1 MIRRTIR
8 RLLQKP
14 AAPLLAVLTL
24 ALGLGIST
32 ALFTITRD
40 VVLRPFPFRDQERV
54 ITIWSHIPT
63 QSVPHL
69 ELTLAEYDHIRAR
82 SKTLEHVSVM
92 SAANFS
98 VIVNAPDP
106 VNVTSNFVTQSFYP
120 LLGVKALHGRTFLA
134 SDHAANA
141 PHVALV
147 SHRLWTTLFSA
158 DPRVVGKPVDLE
170 GDKVTVVGVL
180 PPDLNLPVDADLV
193 LPLEPLYNPPQE
205 ARHNSVLEGL
215 ARMRPGVTLEQ
226 AQGELDVLAD
236 EIERKFP
243 AQYKGTEKQ
252 AKLLVDEI
260 LGTTRP
266 AMTTLFLMA
275 LLVLAIATLNAAGIF
290 VARAVAR
297 QRDRAIRLALGATRS
312 ALLRDVLAE
321 TLTVAFTAALIGFF
335 LARFAVSLFVRLGPS
350 TIPRL
355 QQVSVDPA
363 TYAFAALAAVVIAVI
378 CALFAE
384 SGAAG
389 VLTRRQAGSA
399 SLHQNLDRAGAAM
412 RSRRVLKIV
421 ASIQLAVALV
431 LLVGA
436 TLMIRSFLS
445 VANIDAGFSRDNVI
459 TAHLPLPGEAYAD
472 AAKRRTFFTEVVE
485 RVRSAPGVTAA
496 GAVLIRPL
504 ELELGWDWNHTVEG
518 QDAEQQKSNPLG
530 NLVSATPGYLE
541 AMGIPL
547 IRGRYFDRRDDDK
560 AQKVMIVGRSFA
572 MRHFG
577 KVDVIGKRVKAG
589 KIDSKN
595 PWITIVGVVGDV
607 RYRGLMTEKL
617 DVYHPYLQSV
627 WTPQYVAVRTKG
639 SPAEAE
645 AALRAIVRKIDPTV
659 PVSAVRT
666 TAQLIDAKLA
676 QPRLN
681 AWILGT
687 FAAVALLLSI
697 IGVYAVLSYAVRNR
711 TTEMGVR
718 LALGARAGD
727 LLGLVVRDA
736 LAVSIAA
743 TLCGALAAIF
753 LTRFLGSFL
762 YGVARAE
769 PMTLI
774 VAASIVTACAIAGSV
789 VPALSASRTDPM
801 VALRDE

>member
-1 MIRRTIR
+1 MMRRTLR
-8 RLLQKP
+8 RLFRKP

-24 ALGLGIST
+24 ALGLGIAT
-32 ALFTITRD
+32 ALFTVTRD
-40 VVLRPFPFRDQERV
+40 VVLRPFPFRGQER
-54 ITIWSHIPT
+54 IIAIWSHIPE

-69 ELTLAEYDHIRAR
+69 ELTLAEYDHIRER
-82 SKTLEHVSVM
+82 SKTLEHVSVL

-98 VIVNAPDP
+98 VIVNTPDP

-120 LLGVKALHGRTFLA
+120 LLGVKALHGRTFIA
-134 SDHAANA
+134 GDHTANA
-141 PHVALV
+141 PHVALL
-147 SHRLWTTLFSA
+147 SHKLWTNLYGR
-158 DPRVVGKPVDLE
+158 DPKVVGRQIDLE

-180 PPDLNLPVDADLV
+180 PAELNLPVDAELI

-205 ARHNSVLEGL
+205 HRHNSVLEGL
-215 ARMRPGVTLEQ
+215 ARMRPGVTLAQ
-226 AQGELDVLAD
+226 AQAELDVLAD

-290 VARAVAR
+290 IARAVAR
-297 QRDRAIRLALGATRS
+297 QRERSIELALGATRA
-312 ALLRDVLAE
+312 ALLRDILAE
-321 TLTVAFTAALIGFF
+321 TLTVSAIAAVLGFF
-335 LARFAVSLFVRLGPS
+335 LARAAVAMLVRFGPS
-350 TIPRL
+350 SIPRL
-355 QQVSVDPA
+355 HLVDIDLS
-363 TYAFAALAAVVIAVI
+363 TYGFTALATVVIAVV
-378 CALFAE
+378 CALFA
-384 SGAAG
+384 SARGAG
-389 VLTRRQAGSA
+389 MDGLRE
-399 SLHQNLDRAGAAM
+399 NIDRAGAAM
-412 RSRRVLKIV
+412 RSRRLLTLV
-421 ASIQLAVALV
+421 ASVQLGVALV

-436 TLMIRSFLS
+436 ALMIRSFLS
-445 VANIDAGFSRDNVI
+445 MASIDAGFTRDNVL
-459 TAHLPLPGEAYAD
+459 TAHLPLPGEAYQD
-472 AAKRRTFFTEVVE
+472 AAKRRTFFTQVVE
-485 RVRSAPGVTAA
+485 QLRSAPGISAA

-547 IRGRYFDRRDDDK
+547 IRGRYLDAKDDAK
-560 AQKVMIVGRSFA
+560 AEKVMVVGRSFA

-577 KVDVIGKRVKAG
+577 TVDVIGKRVKAG

-595 PWITIVGVVGDV
+595 PWIRIVGVVGDV

-617 DVYHPYLQSV
+617 DVYHPYLQSS
-627 WTPQYVAVRTKG
+627 WTPQYVALRTKG
-639 SPAEAE
+639 SPAAAE
-645 AALRAIVRKIDPTV
+645 ATLRAIVRRIDPTV
-659 PVSAVRT
+659 PVASVRT
-666 TAQLIDAKLA
+666 TAQLLDAKLA
-676 QPRLN
+676 APRLN

-687 FAAVALLLSI
+687 FAGVALLLSV

-727 LLGLVVRDA
+727 LLRLVVRDA
-736 LAVSIAA
+736 LIVAIAA

-769 PMTLI
+769 PMTLLLAGAVVI
-774 VAASIVTACAIAGSV
+774 TAAVAGSV